1 MAARPRQRDESSP
14 RRARLRTFSGNPWVY
29 RGLFLVSML
38 IVVQH
43 LLVHAGWRPLPLT
56 MGWQDVVVGYPTAVL
71 VAFAALFLWGRDPVR
86 R

>member
-1 MAARPRQRDESSP
+1 
-14 RRARLRTFSGNPWVY
+14 
-29 RGLFLVSML
+29 ML

>member
-1 MAARPRQRDESSP
+1 MAAEPRWRDEPSP
-14 RRARLRTFSGNPWVY
+14 RRRRLRTVMASPWVY
-29 RGLFLVSML
+29 RGLLLLSMA

-43 LLVHAGWRPLPLT
+43 LLAHAGWQPLSLT

-71 VAFAALFLWGRDPVR
+71 VAFAGLFVWGRDPVR